1 MALNEIDKAKIR
13 VAIKCYLK
21 NEKKGTAKEIYYWIE
36 SLELKLRG
44 RLTPNI
50 LAVELIYCSD
60 IGKNFLNITYYKRK
74 YDNTNVYYL
83 KE

>member
-1 MALNEIDKAKIR
+1 MALNEVDKAKIR

-21 NEKKGTAKEIYYWIE
+21 ENKEATAKEIYYWIE
-36 SLELKLRG
+36 SLELKLRS
-44 RLTPNI
+44 RLTPSI
-50 LAVELIYCSD
+50 LAVELCYCSD
-60 IGKNFLNITYYKRK
+60 IGKNFLNIAYYKRK